1 MSVDGY
7 LISSGRKRKL
17 IFTTNEISEK
27 SYNEFNKL
35 KIITSCKE
43 NTKSYLLFFG
53 NTEAKVYVDNA
64 RIANISSGIVDE
76 IDNTLYFQP
85 NASTLSDDKAVKFFI
100 FKTYEK
106 NDTNE
111 TGLESNMN
119 HYGPGIYR
127 IKIIEPKE
135 PPKFSYLQIMPKFL
149 TEAELV
155 LMREEVESVVLGMA
169 RKFEMIHNGKM
180 DLISGSQE
188 SNFIHELEYL
198 HSNKNNFQNLMFNI
212 VQKPRQNIKK
222 LYNWHIYGNG
232 VIDNKSNRV
241 METRQ
246 RSGGKIYAY
255 KRYNNLDLQ
264 ENRVIKYQ
272 LSKFYLEIQ
281 RIKEKIEK
289 YRYKIKLDYEKE
301 SSMLKLYAS
310 TLSRILNKS
319 YFIDIKEKN
328 GILPNSAM
336 LDITYRGL
344 YSFIDCFF
352 KDTKKKDNIIR
363 QYMYDWLRTEDLYE
377 VWGFVRSVQALLR
390 IGLTPISGWI
400 FSDETYK
407 VGTLEHKTSVYF
419 EVRDENDVL
428 YLKVQLCYN
437 PVLPNRPDKE
447 TLLWTTSRHRKPDI
461 VLNVL
466 DPDGT
471 LLGTRVLDTKYRSIS
486 KKNSGPYNAS
496 KEIREQ
502 LSAYRDSIKSEHFFS
517 SDVYEKETAFQI
529 VRQRTPVNKVAV
541 ILPKLDE
548 NSRNSELYLNEASI
562 EAIDLRVGK
571 GDDKLIGFFTDE
583 LKNDLKY
590 VNDFFFKQ
598 RLDLEADTFSKL
610 VKGRN

>member
-64 RIANISSGIVDE
+64 RIANISSGIVDK

-222 LYNWHIYGNG
+222 LYNWRIYGNG

-281 RIKEKIEK
+281 
-289 YRYKIKLDYEKE
+289 
-301 SSMLKLYAS
+301 
-310 TLSRILNKS
+310 
-319 YFIDIKEKN
+319 
-328 GILPNSAM
+328 
-336 LDITYRGL
+336 
-344 YSFIDCFF
+344 
-352 KDTKKKDNIIR
+352 
-363 QYMYDWLRTEDLYE
+363 
-377 VWGFVRSVQALLR
+377 
-390 IGLTPISGWI
+390 
-400 FSDETYK
+400 
-407 VGTLEHKTSVYF
+407 
-419 EVRDENDVL
+419 
-428 YLKVQLCYN
+428 
-437 PVLPNRPDKE
+437 
-447 TLLWTTSRHRKPDI
+447 
-461 VLNVL
+461 
-466 DPDGT
+466 
-471 LLGTRVLDTKYRSIS
+471 
-486 KKNSGPYNAS
+486 
-496 KEIREQ
+496 
-502 LSAYRDSIKSEHFFS
+502 
-517 SDVYEKETAFQI
+517 
-529 VRQRTPVNKVAV
+529 
-541 ILPKLDE
+541 
-548 NSRNSELYLNEASI
+548 
-562 EAIDLRVGK
+562 
-571 GDDKLIGFFTDE
+571 
-583 LKNDLKY
+583 
-590 VNDFFFKQ
+590 
-598 RLDLEADTFSKL
+598 
-610 VKGRN
+610 